1 MAKSIVSH
9 VSNASAGILGPLQSL
24 QRNAVDMV
32 LNTGGLAIGTGVNT
46 KVKLVNTIYALIDGV
61 LVKKT
66 TAEVVLSGTV
76 TNAKFNVF
84 VISMTA
90 DGTLTATMGTE
101 GTTIGAVVFPTI
113 PASSVVLGFIIVN
126 PTGTGDFVGAT
137 TALDDA
143 TVVPNVV
150 YVNTPYP
157 FNPNAI
163 ALGLSLS

>member
-32 LNTGGLAIGTGVNT
+32 LNTGALAIGTGANH

-66 TAEVVLSGTV
+66 TAEVTLAGTV
-76 TNAKFNVF
+76 VNATFNVW
-84 VISMTA
+84 VISMLA
-90 DGTLTATMGTE
+90 DGTLAATMGTA
-101 GTTIGAVVFPTI
+101 GATIGAVVFPTV
-113 PASSVVLGFIIVN
+113 PALSVVLGFVIVN
-126 PTGTGDFVGAT
+126 PTGTGNFVGGT

-143 TVVPNVV
+143 TVVPNAV
-150 YVNTPYP
+150 YINTPYP
-157 FNPNAI
+157 FNTNVL